1 MDAADGHRLTR
12 RSIVCAWLCAL
23 LTLALLTHASNLYAQ
38 SGRNKQQGTKPSST
52 GNTRPKRVGPGS
64 TPEKPSPTPTPRRL
78 PSGTVVLDEAPPAPP
93 AQKTVPASVPTD
105 TSTGEEVGAED
116 VVRISSNLVTVPA
129 SVIDAQGRAV
139 TDLKLEDFELRVDGQ
154 PRPISEL
161 HFSDTPVRIVLL
173 FDNSMSLIAGREFEK
188 QAAVKFFR
196 QVMRPIDHAAV
207 YSIYTYPVLAQPF
220 TNNLQTLVRTI
231 ERFPRPE
238 DGTTSLFDTVAE
250 AAAYLRPYPERKII
264 IIVSDG
270 ADTTSSL
277 DFDAALRRVQASDC
291 QVYAIQTGQH
301 TESANLYDLAA
312 QRRLQ
317 AFAEQTGGALYIP
330 RATSDLD
337 YAFTQI
343 AADLSQQYILSYYP
357 TDERRDNLFRIISV
371 RVATRP
377 SMRVRARRGYYPR
390 RGNERVSF
398 NVNTPVM
405 TAPAPEAGGGGG
417 RMSSSLQPQASSQ
430 ADEVTTLASNIKAPE
445 NRSVAPVR
453 SRGRGPSDTGD
464 EADIGNKVETTG
476 RTEES
481 LVQRNER
488 VAKAS
493 ERVPEQQPAPEPVSN
508 SAPNVSK
515 PTPAASNTAQPAPGP
530 TLTPSTS
537 VPPAPS
543 SSPPVSGGVLNGK
556 ARSLPVPQYPPSARN
571 MRASGNVTV
580 EVMLDEGGKVIS
592 ARAVDGHPLLR
603 PAAVAAARLAT
614 FTPTILSGQP
624 VRIVGVITYR
634 FTLDR

>member
-1 MDAADGHRLTR
+1 
-12 RSIVCAWLCAL
+12 
-23 LTLALLTHASNLYAQ
+23 
-38 SGRNKQQGTKPSST
+38 
-52 GNTRPKRVGPGS
+52 
-64 TPEKPSPTPTPRRL
+64 L

-93 AQKTVPASVPTD
+93 AQKAVPV
-105 TSTGEEVGAED
+105 STPAESSAGEEVGAED

-129 SVIDAQGRAV
+129 SVIDSQGRAV
-139 TDLKLEDFELRVDGQ
+139 TDLKLADFELRVDGQ

-196 QVMRPIDHAAV
+196 QVLRPIDNAAV

-231 ERFPRPE
+231 ERFPKPE

-250 AAAYLRPYPERKII
+250 AAAYLRPYPERKVI

-277 DFDAALRRVQASDC
+277 DFDSTLRRVQASDC

-312 QRRLQ
+312 QRRLN

-343 AADLSQQYILSYYP
+343 ARDLSQQYILSYYP

-390 RGNERVSF
+390 RANGQISF
-398 NVNTPVM
+398 NTNAPVM
-405 TAPAPEAGGGGG
+405 TAQPSGMGSA
-417 RMSSSLQPQASSQ
+417 LQPATSSQ
-430 ADEVTTLASNIKAPE
+430 ANEGMALASNIKAPE
-445 NRSVAPVR
+445 KQSVVPLR
-453 SRGRGPSDTGD
+453 SRGRGPSDSGE
-464 EADIGNKVETTG
+464 EAAASNNIETTN
-476 RTEES
+476 RMDEPV
-481 LVQRNER
+481 VQRNER

-493 ERVPEQQPAPEPVSN
+493 EPEPEQKPAP
-508 SAPNVSK
+508 K
-515 PTPAASNTAQPAPGP
+515 
-530 TLTPSTS
+530 
-537 VPPAPS
+537 PPAPS
-543 SSPPVSGGVLNGK
+543 SVPPASQATAIVSRNTQPAPTPSAPAPAAKLPVSGGVLNGR
-556 ARSLPVPQYPPSARN
+556 AVSLPKPQYPPNARS
-571 MRASGNVTV
+571 MRAAGNVTV
-580 EVMLDEGGKVIS
+580 EVLLDEGGKVVS

-624 VRIVGVITYR
+624 VRVVGAITYK
-634 FTLDR
+634 FTLNP

>member
-1 MDAADGHRLTR
+1 
-12 RSIVCAWLCAL
+12 
-23 LTLALLTHASNLYAQ
+23 
-38 SGRNKQQGTKPSST
+38 
-52 GNTRPKRVGPGS
+52 
-64 TPEKPSPTPTPRRL
+64 L
-78 PSGTVVLDEAPPAPP
+78 PSGTVVLDEAPPAAPVQKAVPVSTP
-93 AQKTVPASVPTD
+93 AESSA
-105 TSTGEEVGAED
+105 GEEVGAED

-129 SVIDAQGRAV
+129 SVIDSQGRAV

-196 QVMRPIDHAAV
+196 QVLRPIDHAAV

-231 ERFPRPE
+231 ERFPKPE

-250 AAAYLRPYPERKII
+250 AAAYLRPYPERKVI

-277 DFDAALRRVQASDC
+277 DFDSTLRRVQAADC

-312 QRRLQ
+312 QRRLN

-330 RATSDLD
+330 RAMPDLD
-337 YAFTQI
+337 FAFTQI
-343 AADLSQQYILSYYP
+343 ARDLSQQYILSYYP

-390 RGNERVSF
+390 RPNERVSF
-398 NVNTPVM
+398 NMN
-405 TAPAPEAGGGGG
+405 APA
-417 RMSSSLQPQASSQ
+417 MSAQPSNMGSALQPTTPSQ
-430 ADEVTTLASNIKAPE
+430 TTEVMTLASNIKAPE
-445 NRSVAPVR
+445 KQNDIPVR
-453 SRGRGPSDTGD
+453 SRGRGPSDSGEETD
-464 EADIGNKVETTG
+464 VGNNVETTS
-476 RTEES
+476 RMAEPV
-481 LVQRNER
+481 VQRNER
-488 VAKAS
+488 VAKTG
-493 ERVPEQQPAPEPVSN
+493 EPEPEQKPTPKPVSN
-508 SAPNVSK
+508 SAPSASQPTAIVSR
-515 PTPAASNTAQPAPGP
+515 NTQPAPSP
-530 TLTPSTS
+530 TPSATP
-537 VPPAPS
+537 VPAAKPT
-543 SSPPVSGGVLNGK
+543 VSGGVLNGR
-556 ARSLPVPQYPPSARN
+556 AVSLPKPQYPPNARS
-571 MRASGNVTV
+571 MRAAGNVTV
-580 EVMLDEGGKVIS
+580 EVLLDEGGKVIS
-592 ARAVDGHPLLR
+592 ARAVDGHPLLK

-624 VRIVGVITYR
+624 VRVVGAITYR
-634 FTLDR
+634 FTLNP

>member
-1 MDAADGHRLTR
+1 
-12 RSIVCAWLCAL
+12 
-23 LTLALLTHASNLYAQ
+23 
-38 SGRNKQQGTKPSST
+38 
-52 GNTRPKRVGPGS
+52 
-64 TPEKPSPTPTPRRL
+64 
-78 PSGTVVLDEAPPAPP
+78 
-93 AQKTVPASVPTD
+93 VPAE
-105 TSTGEEVGAED
+105 TSAGEEVGAED

-129 SVIDAQGRAV
+129 SVIDSQGRAV

-196 QVMRPIDHAAV
+196 QVLRPIDHAAV

-231 ERFPRPE
+231 ERFPKPE

-250 AAAYLRPYPERKII
+250 AAAYLRPYPERKVI

-270 ADTTSSL
+270 ADTTSNL
-277 DFDAALRRVQASDC
+277 DFDSALRRVQASDC

-312 QRRLQ
+312 QRRLNS
-317 AFAEQTGGALYIP
+317 FAEQTGGALYIP
-330 RATSDLD
+330 RATTDLD

-343 AADLSQQYILSYYP
+343 ARDLSQQYILSYYP
-357 TDERRDNLFRIISV
+357 TEERRDNLFRIINV

-390 RGNERVSF
+390 RANERVSF
-398 NVNTPVM
+398 NMNTPVV
-405 TAPAPEAGGGGG
+405 TTPPSD
-417 RMSSSLQPQASSQ
+417 MSSTLQPATSSQ
-430 ADEVTTLASNIKAPE
+430 TNEVMTLASNIKAPE
-445 NRSVAPVR
+445 RQSVVPVR

-464 EADIGNKVETTG
+464 EVDVANNVETTSKM
-476 RTEES
+476 EEPV
-481 LVQRNER
+481 VQRNER
-488 VAKAS
+488 VAKIS
-493 ERVPEQQPAPEPVSN
+493 EPATEQKPTPRPPASN
-508 SAPNVSK
+508 SAPTASQAAPVVSSNAQPAPSPT
-515 PTPAASNTAQPAPGP
+515 PTPAAAA
-530 TLTPSTS
+530 
-537 VPPAPS
+537 AKI
-543 SSPPVSGGVLNGK
+543 PVSGGVLNGK
-556 ARSLPVPQYPPSARN
+556 AVSLPKPQYPPNARS

-580 EVMLDEGGKVIS
+580 EVLLDEGGKVVS

-603 PAAVAAARLAT
+603 SAAVAAARLAT

-624 VRIVGVITYR
+624 VRVVGAITYK
-634 FTLDR
+634 FTLGP